1 MKKIQKI
8 HIIGMGALGILYGS
22 FFTEKLGKEAV
33 TFIGDAKRL
42 SRFEREGVFFG
53 EERCGFR
60 MVCGGRQEPCDLLI
74 FAVKGT
80 ALTEAMELCSC
91 SVGEDTVILSVLN
104 GISSEEILGARF
116 GAQHLVYTV
125 AQGMDATKVGNRLTC
140 RNCGELRIGV
150 PAGGPFEKQQRDH
163 LRRVRELFDRIGFP
177 YTEEQDIVNRLYSKW
192 MLNVG
197 CNQTVMVNEGTY
209 RTIQPGGAGRETFI
223 AAMREAL
230 AVARADGV
238 DLTEQDMEDYIAL
251 IDTLSPDGMPS
262 MRQDGLAERPSE
274 VALFSGI
281 LIEKSETYG
290 IDAPVNRALYRRIR
304 EIEGAYG
311 KEG

>member
-80 ALTEAMELCSC
+80 TLTEAMELCSC
-91 SVGEDTVILSVLN
+91 SVGEDTVIMSVLN

-150 PAGGPFEKQQRDH
+150 PAGGPF
-163 LRRVRELFDRIGFP
+163 
-177 YTEEQDIVNRLYSKW
+177 
-192 MLNVG
+192 
-197 CNQTVMVNEGTY
+197 
-209 RTIQPGGAGRETFI
+209 
-223 AAMREAL
+223 
-230 AVARADGV
+230 
-238 DLTEQDMEDYIAL
+238 
-251 IDTLSPDGMPS
+251 
-262 MRQDGLAERPSE
+262 
-274 VALFSGI
+274 
-281 LIEKSETYG
+281 
-290 IDAPVNRALYRRIR
+290 
-304 EIEGAYG
+304 
-311 KEG
+311 